1 MAGSMAESAG
11 VVDVG
16 VVLGE
21 ERRYWAA
28 RCWRALIV
36 LSMIPTRRGSQAN
49 EGLVSILSIL
59 LFS

>member
-1 MAGSMAESAG
+1 MAESAG

-16 VVLGE
+16 VVLGGKG
-21 ERRYWAA
+21 RYWTA

-36 LSMIPTRRGSQAN
+36 LSMIPTRRESQAN